1 MLVMKDW
8 SVEPCWQKRLQDT
21 FALSYMQKLEAF
33 LQGERD
39 AEKVIYPK
47 SDQVF
52 QALNATP
59 FDKVK
64 VVILG
69 QDPYHS
75 EGQAHGLCFS
85 VPQGIRVPPSLKNI
99 YKELHQDLGVEI
111 PNHGCLQAWAAQG
124 VLLLNS
130 VLTVEQGKAA
140 SHQNKGWE
148 LFTDKVIGL
157 INDEKEHVVFILWG
171 AYAQKKG
178 AFIDASK
185 HLVIHGLHPSPLSA
199 HRGFFGK
206 HYFSQTNDYLEKYG
220 EKPIDWRLSSD
231 GQISLGLK

>member
-1 MLVMKDW
+1 
-8 SVEPCWQKRLQDT
+8 
-21 FALSYMQKLEAF
+21 MQSEYAA
-33 LQGERD
+33 D
-39 AEKVIYPK
+39 KVIYPK
-47 SDQVF
+47 PNHIF
-52 QALNATP
+52 KALNTTP
-59 FDKVK
+59 FDQVK

-69 QDPYHS
+69 QDPYHG

-111 PNHGCLQAWAAQG
+111 PPHGCLQAWAEQG

-130 VLTVEQGKAA
+130 VLTVEENKAA

-148 LFTDKVIGL
+148 LFTDKVIAL
-157 INDEKEHVVFILWG
+157 LNDEKEHVVFILWG

-199 HRGFFGK
+199 HRGFFGQ
-206 HYFSQTNDYLEKYG
+206 HYFSKTNNYLEEHG
-220 EKPIDWRLSSD
+220 QHTIDWRLPDKEEVCKQLALD
-231 GQISLGLK
+231 GGSLYDIR

>member
-1 MLVMKDW
+1 MLDMKDW
-8 SVEPCWQKRLQDT
+8 LQEPSWVTRLTDT
-21 FALSYMQKLEAF
+21 FDMPYMQELNVF
-33 LQGERD
+33 LK
-39 AEKVIYPK
+39 AEKEMGKTTFP
-47 SDQVF
+47 QNNETF
-52 QALNATP
+52 HALNVTP
-59 FDKVK
+59 FDNVK

-69 QDPYHS
+69 QDPYHG

-111 PNHGCLQAWAAQG
+111 PNHGCLQAWAEQG

-148 LFTDKVIGL
+148 QFTDKIIAL
-157 INDEKEHVVFILWG
+157 LNDEKEHVVFILWG

-185 HLVIHGLHPSPLSA
+185 HLVIQGLHPSPLSA
-199 HRGFFGK
+199 QRGFFGQ
-206 HYFSQTNDYLEKYG
+206 HYFSQTNTYLEKHG
-220 EKPIDWRLSSD
+220 HQPIDWTLPVY
-231 GQISLGLK
+231 GQTTLF